1 MKHVFADA
9 SVVRYSVDEADR
21 LVSVGGAFDAFAEAN
36 GAPDLAEQCLGR
48 SLYAFL
54 SDPEVVAF
62 HQDLMRRI
70 RASGAVRD
78 LPFRCDAP
86 GVRRH
91 MLLSATARS
100 DGGVDFETRLVSAE
114 VRPPSARPGP
124 EASGPPRL
132 VRRCAWC
139 NRFDAG
145 GWVEMEEAAVRLRL
159 LEDVEGLRFTHGI
172 CPDCVEHLLPRG
184 DLDRARVR

>member
-1 MKHVFADA
+1 MEPVPNDA
-9 SVVRYSVDEADR
+9 SVLLYSVDEADR
-21 LVSVGGAFDAFAEAN
+21 LVSVGGAFAAFADAN
-36 GAPDLAEQCLGR
+36 GAPDLAVRCLGR

-62 HQDLMRRI
+62 NQDLMRRI

-91 MLLSATARS
+91 MLLSATARA
-100 DGGVDFETRLVSAE
+100 DGGVDFETRLVRAE
-114 VRPPSARPGP
+114 VRPPPARTVP
-124 EASGPPRL
+124 EASGPRRL

-139 NRFDAG
+139 NRIDAG
-145 GWVEMEEAAVRLRL
+145 GWVELEEAAVRLRL

-172 CPDCVEHLLPRG
+172 CPDCLANLLPQG
-184 DLDRARVR
+184 DLDRAQAR